1 MSEQEED
8 FFTGPWLIEY
18 VDADG
23 NEASRHLTADYEVY
37 TEERVVQVLQEVH
50 PDWTINKISK
60 VEKLPWR
67 D

>member
-18 VDADG
+18 VDGDG
-23 NEASRHLTADYEVY
+23 NETSRHLTADYEVY
-37 TEERVVQVLQEVH
+37 SEERVVQILKEIH
-50 PDWTINKISK
+50 PKWDIKKICK

-67 D
+67 K